1 MISRRQTTFDCR
13 RDGCGHTRE
22 QHPARYEEPA
32 GVVEPCTVE
41 GCECQK
47 FLFPTCTPRYG

>member
-1 MISRRQTTFDCR
+1 MISRRQTNFDCR

-32 GVVEPCTVE
+32 GVVEPCTVD